1 MPLLSSRR
9 VIFSLMEA
17 DERVFLILNH
27 LLLLFK
33 YYIYV
38 SSSSKIS
45 YFEALIKSIMKVF
58 RLEKALSQSDE
69 RKRKLCTEKWKTILQ
84 YLWNITN
91 IWCAIPLTHYSP
103 LLLFYTPEKTKKPLC
118 FLMFSGGIEKQQ
130 RAVMG

>member
-45 YFEALIKSIMKVF
+45 YFEALIKSIMKVY

-103 LLLFYTPEKTKKPLC
+103 LLLFYSPEKIRKPLC
-118 FLMFSGGIEKQQ
+118 FLVFSRGIEKQRQ
-130 RAVMG
+130 AVMG